1 MSKEVRSGQNVCK
14 FLVMNFIA
22 ILLFFIT
29 IRIKIP
35 SIGYD
40 LKTIPIDHV
49 VTLLRM
55 IPKFDDI
62 YGPIIIF
69 IGALTPFVTK
79 TWNKTKVSMIFSF
92 INLIAIPI
100 MLIWIFKPSFV
111 PAKFYDENMLPFMY
125 YRITLPVATLLP
137 IASLALP
144 FLLNY
149 GLMDFIGVFFNP
161 LMRPIFKTPG
171 KSAVDI
177 SASFVGGCSVGVL
190 ITNRTYKEGGYTKKE
205 ATIIATGFSTVAIS
219 FMVIVSKALGGIA
232 DKRYLLMNWGTFFLT
247 SILITAIVTAIT
259 ARIYPISS
267 KEDVGYK
274 GQVVEKEKKISA
286 KEIIPRA
293 IEEGLTACSKSES
306 FTKCLVNNLK
316 DGMMMLLNVPPVLLS
331 IGFIALLL
339 AEYTPIF
346 NGIAYIFYPFAKL
359 LGYGEEAFTLAKGCA
374 ISIADMFLPAGIVG
388 NTSLFT
394 QMTMAV
400 VSIAEVIF
408 FTGSIPCLLT
418 SDMEITIKDILI
430 LWIERVILALI
441 LASLMVRFLY
451 PLFGIPVFV

>member
-1 MSKEVRSGQNVCK
+1 MSKEVKSRQNVCK
-14 FLVMNFIA
+14 FLVMNLIA

-40 LKTIPIDHV
+40 VKTIPIDHV

-62 YGPIIIF
+62 YGPIIVF
-69 IGALTPFVTK
+69 IGALAPFFTGAWK
-79 TWNKTKVSMIFSF
+79 GNKVSMIFSF
-92 INLIAIPI
+92 VNLLAIPI

-111 PAKFYDENMLPFMY
+111 PAKIYDENMLPFIY

-149 GLMDFIGVFFNP
+149 GLMEFIGVFFNP
-161 LMRPIFKTPG
+161 LMRPVFKTPG

-177 SASFVGGCSVGVL
+177 SASFVGGCAVGVL

-232 DKRYLLMNWGTFFLT
+232 DKRYLLMNWGTFFIT

-259 ARIYPISS
+259 VRLYPLAFKDDS
-267 KEDVGYK
+267 GYK
-274 GQVVEKEKKISA
+274 GKKVA
-286 KEIIPRA
+286 KEDNVGLKGIVGRA
-293 IEEGLTACSKSES
+293 VDEGLTACSKSET
-306 FTKCLVNNLK
+306 FTKCLVTNLK
-316 DGMMMLLNVPPVLLS
+316 DGVMMLLNVPPALMS
-331 IGFIALLL
+331 IGLIALLL

-346 NGIAYIFYPFAKL
+346 NVIAFIYYPFTKI
-359 LGYGEEAFTLAKGCA
+359 LGYGEEAFILAKGCA
-374 ISIADMFLPAGIVG
+374 ISIADMFLPAGIVA
-388 NTSLFT
+388 NASLFT

-400 VSIAEVIF
+400 VCIAEVIF
-408 FTGSIPCLLT
+408 FTGSIPCLLN
-418 SDMEITIKDILI
+418 SDMEISVKDILM
-430 LWIERVILALI
+430 LWIERVILSLI
-441 LASLMVRFLY
+441 LASLLVRFIY
-451 PLFGIPVFV
+451 PIFGIPVF